1 MVFALAEVVHFFHS
15 GNRLT
20 VRFIRLFCSPKVLPI
35 ALAVFFSCG
44 LVVAQAKPA
53 LPATAPVAQIVAPTP
68 GYRFPD
74 RTSYTYAVEWH
85 FFTAGI
91 ATIHMENAGAEK
103 HVVATAEA
111 ASVVNMLYTVRDQ
124 FTSALDPKTF
134 CSRSISKHSE
144 EGSHKRQTEIRF
156 DSERRKSV
164 LDEKNLKTGETK
176 KVENDIPACV
186 TDVLS
191 GFYYVGSLPLTEGSV
206 YLFPMNDGNKT
217 TEVRAEV
224 EGKEQIKTPAGS
236 YATIRVRVEAT
247 TGPLKDKGGL
257 WIWYAED
264 ASHTPVQMRAKM
276 TWGTLLFRLQ
286 KIETK

>member
-1 MVFALAEVVHFFHS
+1 MIKRVIRFTGWSKILASAGILLAAHGLAGQV
-15 GNRLT
+15 
-20 VRFIRLFCSPKVLPI
+20 KVAAAAMP
-35 ALAVFFSCG
+35 
-44 LVVAQAKPA
+44 PA
-53 LPATAPVAQIVAPTP
+53 PAPVAQIIAPP
-68 GYRFPD
+68 ARYQFPD
-74 RTSYTYAVEWH
+74 HTSYTYAVEWH
-85 FFTAGI
+85 FFTAGT

-124 FTSALDPKTF
+124 FTSAFDPKTF

-206 YLFPMNDGNKT
+206 YVFPMNDGNKT

-276 TWGTLLFRLQ
+276 TWGTLLFRIQ
-286 KIETK
+286 KIDNK